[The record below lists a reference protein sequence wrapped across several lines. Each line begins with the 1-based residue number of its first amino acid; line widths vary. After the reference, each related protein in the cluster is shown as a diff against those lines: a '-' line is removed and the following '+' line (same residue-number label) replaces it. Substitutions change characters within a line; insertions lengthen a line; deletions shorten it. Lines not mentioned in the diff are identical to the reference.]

1 MGEAVLHKGK
11 NQVISVRH
19 DIYVTFIYHSHFSEL
34 FKVIHMV
41 IRVKNKVE
49 VINLD
54 TNTKGPNY
62 DDNQNIFPEKRL
74 KYPSRQ
80 LFAASWNEGITK
92 KNIFR

>member
-1 MGEAVLHKGK
+1 
-11 NQVISVRH
+11 
-19 DIYVTFIYHSHFSEL
+19 
-34 FKVIHMV
+34 MV
-41 IRVKNKVE
+41 IPVKNKVE